1 MTPKNTSAR
10 PLALALSAALVGGTA
25 LFPSVLALQAAPNV
39 ASPNA
44 PKANTP
50 PSSAAPSTPGSA
62 AQRRASNSTAAVP
75 LSTSEKASLSSLF
88 TKSRAATLRIE
99 QCAPNNCADPDGIGT
114 AFLISADGL
123 ALTAYHVVFQA
134 KNLSAQTVDK
144 KRYAVEVV
152 GYDDQADLALL
163 RVKVPKGTPFL
174 PLATLRPAV
183 GDAALAIGNGGG
195 DFLTS
200 KTGRLTAL
208 DAEAGRADF
217 PAGTLELNAPLIPGD
232 SGGPILNAKGEVTG
246 VVSYISVQGQGNS
259 RRIQSYA
266 VPVTTNDPHLAALKR
281 GEKREAPVIGIGIG
295 GTLAALTD
303 LSESDFAEANRVL
316 ELDLGATPGAFF
328 TSVSA
333 GSPAAKAGLQ
343 PLQYNEEGKR
353 VRGDI
358 VTAVNGKRII
368 NFLEFQFAVRSYAP
382 GDTVTLSV
390 LRGGK
395 AIEVKLVLTGRSTVA
410 QN

>member
-1 MTPKNTSAR
+1 M
-10 PLALALSAALVGGTA
+10 ALSAALVGG
-25 LFPSVLALQAAPNV
+25 SVLFSSSVALQAVPQSAQPGT
-39 ASPNA
+39 AQPTSPA
-44 PKANTP
+44 ERRAG
-50 PSSAAPSTPGSA
+50 STPA
-62 AQRRASNSTAAVP
+62 PLTTA
-75 LSTSEKASLSSLF
+75 EKAALNALF

-99 QCAPNNCADPDGIGT
+99 QCPPTNCADSDGVGT

-144 KRYAVEVV
+144 KRYAVEVI
-152 GYDDQADLALL
+152 GYDDQSDLALL

-174 PLATLRPAV
+174 PLAASRPAV
-183 GDAALAIGNGGG
+183 GDSALAIGNGGG
-195 DFLTS
+195 AFLTS

-208 DAEAGRADF
+208 DVAAERANF
-217 PAGTLELNAPLIPGD
+217 PAGTLELNAQLIPGD
-232 SGGPILNAKGEVTG
+232 SGGPILNTKGEVTG
-246 VVSYISVQGQGNS
+246 VVSYISVQGQGGV

-266 VPVTTNDPHLAALKR
+266 VPVTTNDARVAALKR
-281 GEKREAPVIGIGIG
+281 GEKRDAPIIGIGIG
-295 GTLAALTD
+295 GDLAALTD
-303 LSESDFAEANRVL
+303 LSEREFAEANRIL
-316 ELDLGATPGAFF
+316 ELDLGTTPGAFF

-343 PLQYNEEGKR
+343 PLQYNEDGKR

-358 VTAVNGKRII
+358 VTAVNGKRIV
-368 NFLEFQFAVRSYAP
+368 NFTEFQFAVRSYAP

-390 LRGGK
+390 LRAGK
-395 AIEVKLVLTGRSTVA
+395 TIEVKLVLIPRVTV

>member
-1 MTPKNTSAR
+1 
-10 PLALALSAALVGGTA
+10 LALSAVLVGGSS
-25 LFPSVLALQAAPNV
+25 LFSSTVALQTTPAPASPMTPAERRAGNTAAPL
-39 ASPNA
+39 
-44 PKANTP
+44 T
-50 PSSAAPSTPGSA
+50 
-62 AQRRASNSTAAVP
+62 TA
-75 LSTSEKASLSSLF
+75 EKAALNTLF

-99 QCAPNNCADPDGIGT
+99 QCPPTNCADSDGVGT

-134 KNLSAQTVDK
+134 KSLSAQTVDK
-144 KRYAVEVV
+144 KRYAVEVI
-152 GYDDQADLALL
+152 GYDDQSDLALL

-174 PLATLRPAV
+174 PLAVNRPAV
-183 GDAALAIGNGGG
+183 GDSALAIGNGGG
-195 DFLTS
+195 AFLTS

-208 DAEAGRADF
+208 DAAAGRADF
-217 PAGTLELNAPLIPGD
+217 PAGTLELNAQLIPGD

-246 VVSYISVQGQGNS
+246 VVSYISVQGQGGV

-266 VPVTTNDPHLAALKR
+266 VPVTTTDARVAALKR
-281 GEKREAPVIGIGIG
+281 GEKRDAPIIGIGIG
-295 GTLAALTD
+295 GNLAALTD
-303 LSESDFAEANRVL
+303 LSEKDFAEANRVL
-316 ELDLGATPGAFF
+316 ELDLGNTPGAFF

-358 VTAVNGKRII
+358 VTAVNGKRIV

-390 LRGGK
+390 LRAGK
-395 AIEVKLVLTGRSTVA
+395 TIEVKLVLIPRVTV